1 MSTSRLH
8 SLLILTLL
16 TLTQCSDGAI
26 NIFTLEDDKQ
36 LGLQSKQQIESNP
49 QQFPIVP
56 RSANP
61 KAYAYLDGLRD
72 QILATGTVKHK
83 NDFLWELHIVK
94 RDDVVNAFCT
104 PGGYIYV
111 YTGLIKYLDNA
122 SSLAGVMGHEMA
134 HADRR
139 HSTDALTQQYGIS
152 TLLQVVLG
160 NDPGTL
166 ANMAASLVS
175 LKFSRAHETEADEY
189 SVKYLCNTKFQENGA
204 ANFFIKMLA
213 DTNSSQP
220 PQFLSTH
227 PSHENRVK
235 DITATAAKA
244 NCAKDNKL
252 STSSDLDEYKNLKLS
267 L

>member
-1 MSTSRLH
+1 MKIEKVVIGFLMS
-8 SLLILTLL
+8 LILMTS
-16 TLTQCSDGAI
+16 CSDGGI
-26 NIFTLEDDKQ
+26 NIFTIEDDKQ
-36 LGLQSKQQIESNP
+36 LGLQSKQEIESNP
-49 QQFPIVP
+49 QEFPIIP

-61 KAYAYLDGLRD
+61 TAYAYLDGLRD
-72 QILATGTVKHK
+72 QILTTGTVKYK
-83 NDFLWELHIVK
+83 SEFAWELFIVK

-139 HSTDALTQQYGIS
+139 HSTDQLTEQYGIA

-160 NDPGTL
+160 NDPNTL
-166 ANMAASLVS
+166 AQIAAGLVS
-175 LKFSRAHETEADEY
+175 LKFSRSKETEADEY
-189 SVKYLCNTKFQENGA
+189 SVKYLCKTKYQENGA
-204 ANFFIKMLA
+204 ANFFKKMLL
-213 DTNSSQP
+213 DTASSQP

-227 PSHENRVK
+227 PSHENRVE
-235 DITATAAKA
+235 DIEATAAKA
-244 NCAKDNKL
+244 GCSKDAKLTEAADV
-252 STSSDLDEYKNLKLS
+252 SEYKNLKNS